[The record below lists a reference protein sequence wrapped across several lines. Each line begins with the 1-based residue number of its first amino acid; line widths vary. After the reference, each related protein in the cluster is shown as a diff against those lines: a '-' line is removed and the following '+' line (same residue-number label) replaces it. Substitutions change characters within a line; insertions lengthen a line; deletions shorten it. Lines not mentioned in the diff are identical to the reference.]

1 MKTQSKK
8 TKLTLTVRKSAIDA
22 AKKYSR
28 RTGKSVSALF
38 EDIFENAEVSPLK
51 SESQK
56 AAERLLKRLG
66 SEKSVATKNESDK
79 SLIAKHVA
87 RKFA

>member
-1 MKTQSKK
+1 MPPKNIREGQVSLFQHFLK
-8 TKLTLTVRKSAIDA
+8 IFF
-22 AKKYSR
+22 
-28 RTGKSVSALF
+28 VSALF

-56 AAERLLKRLG
+56 AAERLLKRLD

-79 SLIAKHVA
+79 SLIANHVA